1 MKVYNKIIKYLDEN
15 NIDYFAFEHEFIHT
29 SKDAANLRD
38 TNLDEGAKS
47 LLMKAKSGKFFLCVV
62 PGNLKVDLKKV
73 CELVKEKNVA
83 LASPEEV
90 LKITN
95 CAVGSV
101 PPLGNLF
108 GVDVYFDSTFLNKEV
123 MVFSAGSHYH
133 SIKMNPEQFIK
144 LVNPK
149 IASFSKE

>member
-1 MKVYNKIIKYLDEN
+1 MKVYDKILKFLDDNKT
-15 NIDYFAFEHEFIHT
+15 DYIAFEHEFVHT

-38 TNLDEGAKS
+38 TKLEEGAKS
-47 LLMKAKSGKFFLCVV
+47 LLLKTKSGKFIMCVV

-73 CELVKEKNVA
+73 CELVKEKNVT

-108 GVDVYFDSTFLNKEV
+108 GIEIYFDSTFLSKQI
-123 MVFSAGSHYH
+123 MVFSAGSHYY

-144 LVNPK
+144 IVNPK